1 MKKRGKF
8 IVLEGID
15 GSSKNTQY
23 FLLQKRLKKEGY
35 KYLVADFPRY
45 YDSRW
50 GKLIGRYLTGEFGS
64 LKQVSPYLAAPLY
77 MLDQYTWSREI
88 GTPWIEKGGL
98 IISNR
103 YFTSNVHQVAKLKTS
118 SQKKYREW
126 LWPAGYEDLGI
137 LKPDLVIF
145 VDTPPEVAKELIN
158 YKKKRTYLKKQKKDI
173 AEKDWNHQVSA
184 YREYKRT
191 VKANRWWV
199 EVSGVKNSQ
208 KDYKKE
214 IHENIWK
221 IVSAKVL
228 SK

>member
-15 GSSKNTQY
+15 GSSKNTQF
-23 FLLQKRLKKEGY
+23 FLLQKKLKKEGY
-35 KYLVADFPRY
+35 KFIVADFPRY
-45 YDSRW
+45 YASGW
-50 GKLIGRYLTGEFGS
+50 GKLVGRYLAGEFGS

-77 MLDQYTWSREI
+77 MLDQYTWSREM
-88 GTPWIEKGGL
+88 GVPWIEKGGL
-98 IISNR
+98 ILSNR
-103 YFTSNVHQVAKLKTS
+103 YFTSNVHQIAKLKTS

-126 LWPAGYEDLGI
+126 LWPAGYKDLGI

-158 YKKKRTYLKKQKKDI
+158 FKKKRAYLKNKKKDI
-173 AEKDWNHQVSA
+173 AEKNWKHQVSA

-199 EVSGVKNSQ
+199 EVPGVQDSR

-221 IVSAKVL
+221 IISSRVQK
-228 SK
+228 